1 MKLYVPE
8 IGDIIT
14 LKEDWTFD
22 LHAES
27 RNEQLGE
34 HFGHYNAYYKGCN
47 FIDASVLP
55 KLREADYTI
64 EQPTEEECMVP
75 MGFFNKLQYSHDKF
89 RELWYARASTNAE
102 YIRYQLDSLAHSE
115 KVQEIGKQ
123 SIKVTLPKG
132 TVLKIDRIY
141 IRKGSSDYS
150 SITFYAKDMLKPNTK
165 KKYSP
170 RFWAKLSDCNQIE
183 F

>member
-22 LHAES
+22 LYAES

-47 FIDASVLP
+47 FIDSSVLP
-55 KLREADYTI
+55 KLRDADYNI
-64 EQPTEEECMVP
+64 EHPTEEECQITVGYFGM
-75 MGFFNKLQYSHDKF
+75 KQYSHDKF
-89 RELWYARASTNAE
+89 RELYNLRANANPE
-102 YIRYQLDSLAHSE
+102 YIQYQLDSKAHLE
-115 KVQEIGKQ
+115 EVQKIGKK

-132 TVLKIDRIY
+132 TILKIDRIY

>member
-8 IGDIIT
+8 LGEIIT

-34 HFGHYNAYYKGCN
+34 HFGHYGAYYKGYN

-55 KLREADYTI
+55 KLRQPDYTI
-64 EQPTEEECMVP
+64 IAPTEEECMVP
-75 MGFFNKLQYSHDKF
+75 VGYFGQKQYSHDKY
-89 RELWYARASTNAE
+89 REIYNARAESNPE
-102 YIRYQLDSLAHSE
+102 YIQYQLDSKAHSE
-115 KVQEIGKQ
+115 IVQQIRKE

-132 TVLKIDRIY
+132 TILKFDRIY
-141 IRKGSSDYS
+141 IRKGASDYS
-150 SITFYAKDMLKPNTK
+150 SITFYAKDMIKPNTK